1 MVLMAQDD
9 DVAVP
14 TLPSGKFDSPI
25 GGGLYLGANRS
36 TVIDSLVCAPLL
48 QDGMKARQTESGSDA
63 GEFQRRTQKR
73 LADAFAVSRVVTP
86 VARLIFIPRGLV
98 RLSVIDEFCGQDA
111 AGANWS
117 SQMIDGLVHDRK
129 PVSLA
134 QAAMKVDVTTKNIG
148 QLRRNTVG
156 NSRCIRGAEQRVL
169 NTDDFINTC
178 VSSCSGRSEIL

>member
-14 TLPSGKFDSPI
+14 TLPSGKFDNPI

-63 GEFQRRTQKR
+63 GKFQRRTQKR

-86 VARLIFIPRGLV
+86 V
-98 RLSVIDEFCGQDA
+98 D
-111 AGANWS
+111 
-117 SQMIDGLVHDRK
+117 
-129 PVSLA
+129 
-134 QAAMKVDVTTKNIG
+134 
-148 QLRRNTVG
+148 
-156 NSRCIRGAEQRVL
+156 
-169 NTDDFINTC
+169 
-178 VSSCSGRSEIL
+178 VSSSYHAAWYVFPSLMNSAAKMRPERIGLPK